1 MARVRSTARVER
13 DGDETE
19 AAETI
24 PISEAMRRSGLVSSE
39 DTPAAE
45 ATQADVE
52 EVGSKDEYSCGMP
65 SKPSHLEFGKST
77 IFEADLPKMVKLG
90 YFSEAKKELIRFGE
104 EEITPKP
111 EKNEVVVFKSFFK
124 AGLRFPLNGMIAD
137 VLKKFG
143 VYLHQL
149 TPNAIV
155 RLSVYIWALRSQG
168 VEPFGEGFCRVH
180 ELHYQ
185 TKARGDGLHEN
196 FGCYNFAYR
205 KTTKFP
211 VISYRSKWPAGWK
224 SEWFYVKV
232 DKDEDKLVQSPLEL
246 TFGETR
252 PRCNMIRG
260 SPSQLALAEF
270 RVISDHI
277 GTRDLVQEFLAFKV
291 FPTMREWEMPKLEG
305 EKKKGEL
312 VRLPYYYKFKKHFKK
327 PCQEW
332 LDTIEIMCNDI
343 LGNYSKKEDQ
353 LMTAAFG
360 TRPKRRL
367 NRVLDA
373 LNFYYPD
380 YEQLGRDT
388 EGPKRKRIASA
399 LGKESTKLAKN
410 EKEISKKQSPEPKMA
425 APRKRKAASPKPASP
440 KSKTLAREE
449 EVPATPSAAEVEDI
463 LKVMTE
469 LLPVKL
475 SPLAP
480 ELMKFFQKDKEASA
494 AESPAKPKKRRIIQ
508 VADVIH
514 QTPPPTSVSKIVTAE
529 TTAIGVETTGAKTT
543 GAETGGAKATGAEAG
558 ATEDPNLETTLDDI
572 DNILL
577 KMAEEEAAVVAVNT
591 TTEKGKEQIEDTLEE
606 GNFNFQDILG
616 QELTD
621 AEKEELKKYAIS
633 CGYKPGSL
641 LFGGINEGKLRC
653 LRNRTEAKVVRTFSK
668 SVGLPKIEADLCRYQ
683 RQHIAS
689 SLLYANFK
697 VKTQLF
703 FELIYFLTKVVLAE
717 YTSK

>member
-1 MARVRSTARVER
+1 
-13 DGDETE
+13 
-19 AAETI
+19 
-24 PISEAMRRSGLVSSE
+24 
-39 DTPAAE
+39 
-45 ATQADVE
+45 
-52 EVGSKDEYSCGMP
+52 
-65 SKPSHLEFGKST
+65 
-77 IFEADLPKMVKLG
+77 
-90 YFSEAKKELIRFGE
+90 
-104 EEITPKP
+104 
-111 EKNEVVVFKSFFK
+111 
-124 AGLRFPLNGMIAD
+124 MIAI

-185 TKARGDGLHEN
+185 TKARGDSLHEN

-224 SEWFYVKV
+224 SEWFCVKV
-232 DKDEDKLVQSPLEL
+232 DEDEDKLVQSPLEL
-246 TFGETR
+246 TFRETR
-252 PRCNMIRG
+252 PRCNMIMG
-260 SPSQLALAEF
+260 SPSQIALAEF

-291 FPTMREWEMPKLEG
+291 FPTLREWEMPKLEG

-312 VRLPYYYKFKKHFKK
+312 VRLPYHYKFKKHFKT

-353 LMTAAFG
+353 LMTAAFD

-373 LNFYYPD
+373 LNFDYPD
-380 YEQLGRDT
+380 YEQLGGDA
-388 EGPKRKRIASA
+388 EGQKRKRIASV
-399 LGKESTKLAKN
+399 LDKEGTKLAKKD
-410 EKEISKKQSPEPKMA
+410 KEISEKRRLSPEPKIA
-425 APRKRKAASPKPASP
+425 AAKKRKVASPKPTTSAQ
-440 KSKTLAREE
+440 EE
-449 EVPATPSAAEVEDI
+449 EAPATPSAAEVEEI

-469 LLPVKL
+469 PLPIKL

-480 ELMKFFQKDKEASA
+480 ELTKFFQKEKEPSA
-494 AESPAKPKKRRIIQ
+494 TESPAKLKKRRIIQ

-514 QTPPPTSVSKIVTAE
+514 QTPPSTSASKIPFIESNVTAE
-529 TTAIGVETTGAKTT
+529 TIATGAETTGAEATEAGTEAEGT
-543 GAETGGAKATGAEAG
+543 GAETETA
-558 ATEDPNLETTLDDI
+558 EDPNLETTLGDI

-577 KMAEEEAAVVAVNT
+577 KMAEEEATAAAVDMAI
-591 TTEKGKEQIEDTLEE
+591 EKGKEQIEDTLEE
-606 GNFNFQDILG
+606 ENFNFQDILG
-616 QELTD
+616 QELSE

-641 LFGGINEGKLRC
+641 LFGGVNEGKLRC

-683 RQHIAS
+683 RQHIAG

-697 VKTQLF
+697 VQSPVF
-703 FELIYFLTKVVLAE
+703 FN
-717 YTSK
+717 

>member
-1 MARVRSTARVER
+1 
-13 DGDETE
+13 
-19 AAETI
+19 
-24 PISEAMRRSGLVSSE
+24 
-39 DTPAAE
+39 
-45 ATQADVE
+45 
-52 EVGSKDEYSCGMP
+52 
-65 SKPSHLEFGKST
+65 
-77 IFEADLPKMVKLG
+77 
-90 YFSEAKKELIRFGE
+90 
-104 EEITPKP
+104 
-111 EKNEVVVFKSFFK
+111 
-124 AGLRFPLNGMIAD
+124 
-137 VLKKFG
+137 
-143 VYLHQL
+143 
-149 TPNAIV
+149 
-155 RLSVYIWALRSQG
+155 
-168 VEPFGEGFCRVH
+168 
-180 ELHYQ
+180 
-185 TKARGDGLHEN
+185 
-196 FGCYNFAYR
+196 
-205 KTTKFP
+205 
-211 VISYRSKWPAGWK
+211 
-224 SEWFYVKV
+224 
-232 DKDEDKLVQSPLEL
+232 
-246 TFGETR
+246 
-252 PRCNMIRG
+252 MIRG
-260 SPSQLALAEF
+260 SPSQIALAEF

-373 LNFYYPD
+373 LNFDYPD
-380 YEQLGRDT
+380 YEQLGGDA

-399 LGKESTKLAKN
+399 LDKESTKLAKK
-410 EKEISKKQSPEPKMA
+410 EKEISEKLSPEPKVA

-440 KSKTLAREE
+440 KLKTSAREE
-449 EVPATPSAAEVEDI
+449 EAPATPSAAEVEEI

-469 LLPVKL
+469 PLPVKL

-480 ELMKFFQKDKEASA
+480 ELTKFFQKDKEASA

-514 QTPPPTSVSKIVTAE
+514 QTPPPISASKIVIAE
-529 TTAIGVETTGAKTT
+529 TT
-543 GAETGGAKATGAEAG
+543 GAETTGAETAGAEATGAEATG
-558 ATEDPNLETTLDDI
+558 ATTEAEATGAETGTTEDPNLETTLDDI

-577 KMAEEEAAVVAVNT
+577 RMAEEEAAVVAVNT
-591 TTEKGKEQIEDTLEE
+591 ATEKGKEQIEDILEE

-641 LFGGINEGKLRC
+641 LFGGVNEGKLRC

-683 RQHIAS
+683 RQHIAG

-697 VKTQLF
+697 VKNSQFFIINFFLIKLF
-703 FELIYFLTKVVLAE
+703 SHEGCFCRVYF
-717 YTSK
+717 